1 VYNSPPFAPVLEA
14 EKNCSGKTIHM
25 RKTMKV
31 ASVSSLVVA
40 GLFAIAPAFS
50 QEAAQQAATFDSG
63 KADAGATKAAVC
75 AACHGPNGN
84 SQNPEWPSLAGQSP
98 AYVAEQLHLFKEKV
112 RVNAV
117 MDPIVAPLT
126 TEDFN
131 DLAVYYALQTPTG
144 LEADPSYWEA
154 GEQLYRKGDAER
166 GIPACAACHGPLG
179 RGNLA
184 APYPAL
190 RAQHSVY
197 TVKQL
202 NDYARDTRYP
212 GASPDSPAT
221 QNAAIMATIA
231 KRLTPEDIRNVA
243 SYVQGMR

>member
-1 VYNSPPFAPVLEA
+1 
-14 EKNCSGKTIHM
+14 M
-25 RKTMKV
+25 RKTMKI

-40 GLFAIAPAFS
+40 GILAVAPALA
-50 QEAAQQAATFDSG
+50 QNAAPAAAAATFETG
-63 KADAGATKAAVC
+63 KADAGATKAAIC
-75 AACHGPNGN
+75 GACHGVNGN

-126 TEDFN
+126 NEDVN
-131 DLAVYYALQTPTG
+131 DLAVYYAAQTPTG
-144 LEADPSYWEA
+144 LEADPSYWKA
-154 GEQLYRKGDAER
+154 GEKLYRKGDAAR

-184 APYPAL
+184 AAYPAL

-202 NDYARDTRYP
+202 NDYSRDTRYP
-212 GASPDSPAT
+212 GATAEKPAT
-221 QNAAIMATIA
+221 PNAVIMATIA
-231 KRLTPEDIRNVA
+231 KRLTPEDVRNVA

>member
-1 VYNSPPFAPVLEA
+1 
-14 EKNCSGKTIHM
+14 M

-31 ASVSSLVVA
+31 ASVSSFVVA
-40 GLFAIAPAFS
+40 TMLAISPALP
-50 QEAAQQAATFDSG
+50 QEAVQPFFEG

-75 AACHGPNGN
+75 AACHGMGGN
-84 SQNPEWPSLAGQSP
+84 SLNPEWPNLAAQSP
-98 AYVAEQLHLFKEKV
+98 AYVAEQLHLFKAKV

-126 TEDFN
+126 TQDFN
-131 DLAVYYALQTPTG
+131 DLAMYYTGQTPAG
-144 LEADPSYWEA
+144 LEADPSYWKA
-154 GEQLYRKGDAER
+154 GEKLYRSGDKAR

-202 NDYARDTRYP
+202 NDYAKDTRYP
-212 GASPDSPAT
+212 GATAEKPAT
-221 QNAAIMATIA
+221 PNAVIMTTIA
-231 KRLTPEDIRNVA
+231 KRLTPEDIRDVA